1 MDGSVFRAGAHWAH
15 SAVPFFGRNS
25 PCMSVF
31 SISSSLIL
39 RSSPPAY
46 PVRLPF
52 VPTTRWHGTMML
64 MGLCPTAPPTACADM
79 RTVCRR
85 LPVWNFEQQLPDRL
99 SERRPDWMQRRREV
113 GFASGEIDI
122 QPALRVHQ
130 NGRFAFNVFF
140 GQRFRVISSAIEPQ
154 PGQPHLIR
162 RKQDVPQGRGYRLRV
177 MHVCT
182 VLWVFLKKQETL

>member
-1 MDGSVFRAGAHWAH
+1 
-15 SAVPFFGRNS
+15 
-25 PCMSVF
+25 
-31 SISSSLIL
+31 
-39 RSSPPAY
+39 
-46 PVRLPF
+46 
-52 VPTTRWHGTMML
+52 
-64 MGLCPTAPPTACADM
+64 
-79 RTVCRR
+79 
-85 LPVWNFEQQLPDRL
+85 
-99 SERRPDWMQRRREV
+99 MQRRREV